1 MSTIEVTSRSSQH
14 SRSSLHIP
22 ADIAAVLVDAAAYA
36 DGRIY
41 PAYRWLRA
49 NNPLGI
55 AEAEGFDPF
64 WVVTRHAD
72 ILNVSRQND
81 LFHSADRPTT
91 LTNREDEARTRR
103 ATGSPNPLRSIVRM
117 DAPDHPKY
125 RVLTQAWFLPAN
137 LKRLEDRIR
146 EFARDSVAKL
156 IERATAQGG
165 RADFVEDLTLH
176 YPLHVIME
184 ILGVPR
190 KDEPLMLRLTQ
201 QWYGEG
207 DPDVGRKLD
216 TPDSRQYAT
225 SREAVAADFRKYFQ
239 AITADRRAQP
249 RDDLASVIANARI
262 DGQLLSDVDL
272 NGYYVIMATAGHDTT
287 SSSSATALLALAQS
301 PAELARVKADPS
313 LIPGLVEEAVR
324 WASPVK
330 TFMRSA
336 TRDTELGGRHIAK
349 GDWLM
354 LCYGSGNRDE
364 AVFEDPDVFRSDRN
378 PNKHLSFGYGAHLC
392 IGQYMAKMEMRILL
406 EELLPRLEA
415 LELDGEPK
423 WTHAWFVNGL
433 KTLPLRCRFT

>member
-1 MSTIEVTSRSSQH
+1 MTTIEAISRSSPT
-14 SRSSLHIP
+14 SRSSLHVP
-22 ADIAAVLVDAAAYA
+22 DDIAAVLVDPAAYA

-72 ILNVSRQND
+72 ILNISRQND
-81 LFHSADRPTT
+81 LFHNADRPTT
-91 LTNREDEARTRR
+91 LTNQEDEARTRR
-103 ATGSPNPLRSIVRM
+103 ATGTPNPLRSLVRM

-125 RVLTQAWFLPAN
+125 RVLTQSWFLPAN

-146 EFARDSVAKL
+146 ELARESVATL
-156 IERATAQGG
+156 VARVRAQGG

-190 KDEPLMLRLTQ
+190 PDEPLMLRLTQ
-201 QWYGEG
+201 QWYGES

-216 TPDSRQYAT
+216 STEQYVSRRQ
-225 SREAVAADFRKYFQ
+225 AVAADFSKYFR

-249 RDDLASVIANARI
+249 RDDLASVIANARV
-262 DGQLLSDVDL
+262 DGELLSDVDL
-272 NGYYVIMATAGHDTT
+272 NGYYVIIATAGHDTT
-287 SSSSATALLALAQS
+287 SSSSAAALLALAQD

-392 IGQYMAKMEMRILL
+392 IGQYMAKMEMRVLF
-406 EELLPRLEA
+406 EELLPRLDA

-423 WTHAWFVNGL
+423 WTQAWFVNGL
-433 KTLPLRCRFT
+433 KTLPLRCRLT